1 MDTWTAEEK
10 EAQAQRVAEGL
21 ALIKARMPK
30 VYAHIQEKA
39 GEIGNLAYALVRRGL
54 SGQAN
59 CFYAFERGHVV
70 GTPFSA
76 GPLPD
81 AVAAQMVQFD
91 MAFVALWA
99 KPAEVEEAKRG
110 AN

>member
-1 MDTWTAEEK
+1 MDTWTAEK
-10 EAQAQRVAEGL
+10 EAQAAKVAEGL
-21 ALIKARMPK
+21 ALIKTQMPR
-30 VYAHIQEKA
+30 VYGHIQEKA
-39 GEIGNLAYALVRRGL
+39 KEIGNLAFALVRRGL
-54 SGQAN
+54 AGHPN

-70 GTPFSA
+70 GTPFSH

-99 KPAEVEEAKRG
+99 CPADIEEAKRG
-110 AN
+110 QN

>member
-1 MDTWTAEEK
+1 MDTCTAEEK
-10 EAQAQRVAEGL
+10 EAQAAKVAEGL
-21 ALIKARMPK
+21 ALIKARMPR

-54 SGQAN
+54 AGQAN

-76 GPLPD
+76 GPLP
-81 AVAAQMVQFD
+81 AGVAEQMVQFD

-99 KPAEVEEAKRG
+99 CPAEVQEAQRG
-110 AN
+110 QN

>member
-1 MDTWTAEEK
+1 MENDK
-10 EAQAQRVAEGL
+10 EAQAAKVAEGL
-21 ALIKARMPK
+21 VLIKTQMPR

-39 GEIGNLAYALVRRGL
+39 REIGNLAYALVRRGL

-59 CFYAFERGHVV
+59 CFYAFERGYVV
-70 GTPFSA
+70 GTPFSH
-76 GPLPD
+76 GPLSD

-99 KPAEVEEAKRG
+99 CPAEIEEAKRG
-110 AN
+110 PN